1 MTRQFSIL
9 GVVLLSVSLSVAAGC
24 RPQQPFYFLEDGDLS
39 HYIGVAT
46 EIEYPDV
53 EAASLDEVN
62 GAMPPLT
69 LENSDPREIWELPLE
84 EAVQIALKNSK
95 VIRNL
100 GGVAFGATGAQG
112 EPSSLLLQPATAG
125 TIYNPALEESN
136 PRFGVEAALAA
147 FDAQFSSSVFWEKN
161 DTPQNT
167 AGFLAQ
173 FRPQVFQQDLG
184 TFQARLAKT
193 TAPGTTFSLTHNVN
207 YELNNI
213 PVWNGATGSRVWGSD
228 WNVNVEAQVRHPW
241 LRGGGV
247 QFNRIAGPGAIPGFN
262 NGVMIARLRTDQ
274 SLADFEAGV
283 RNLVN
288 DVEKAYWELYY
299 AYRALD
305 AAIAGRDA
313 VLQLWRERKAEE
325 DVGKGGRAEEAQA
338 RQQYFLF
345 RAAVERSLSNLYK
358 TENHLR
364 YMMGLAATDARL
376 IRPADD
382 PTTAR
387 VDFDWYEAHAE
398 ALARSVEL
406 RKQKWVI
413 KQRELELIS
422 AKNYL
427 LPRLDTVARYRW
439 LGLGNHLIDP
449 HYAGQNTADPR
460 NNAYGSMTA
469 GDYQEWQ
476 LGIELDIPIGFRK
489 EMAGVRHAQLNLAR
503 ERAVLQEQELELS
516 HQLSQAIRKLD
527 ENYVLSQTNFNR
539 RIAALDELSTTK
551 SKFEYGQR
559 DVTFAQVLDA
569 QRRLAEAEID
579 YFRAIVDYN
588 LAIAEIHLR
597 KGSLLEYNGVYL
609 AEGPWP
615 EKAYFDAHRRAR
627 ARDASLYL
635 DYGFTRPKVISR
647 GEYDQQAGGG
657 GAAFDTGLSFPT
669 DVPRDVE
676 VVPTPAP
683 LPMEGGSVPHLVP
696 EPETS
701 SGRLNVEG
709 PGRSGLSR
717 REGNSNS
724 GVSRDAKAFDL
735 AKTNLDGLAAKPAGA
750 RATPASS
757 KGPVLPASYQQHETT
772 AGSAESKRSVNSG
785 WKSSRRSGIK
795 HESVANH
802 PTAEADRNPSGW
814 KRVQH

>member
-1 MTRQFSIL
+1 MTRQFSIV
-9 GVVLLSVSLSVAAGC
+9 GVVLFGVSLIVAAGC

-53 EAASLDEVN
+53 ETASLDEVN

-84 EAVQIALKNSK
+84 EAVQNALKNSK
-95 VIRNL
+95 VMRNL
-100 GGVAFGATGAQG
+100 GGVVFGATGSQG
-112 EPSSLLLQPATAG
+112 APSSLLAQPGAAG
-125 TIYNPALEESN
+125 SIYSSALEESN

-161 DTPQNT
+161 DTPRNLA
-167 AGFLAQ
+167 AGLEFM
-173 FRPQVFQQDLG
+173 PEQQDLG

-193 TAPGTTFSLTHNVN
+193 AATGSTFSLTHNVN
-207 YELNNI
+207 YELSDAAFRAI
-213 PVWNGATGSRVWGSD
+213 PSD
-228 WNVNVEAQVRHPW
+228 WNVNVEAQLRHPW
-241 LRGGGV
+241 LRGSGV
-247 QFNRIAGPGAIPGFN
+247 QFNRIAGLGAIPGFN

-288 DVEKAYWELYY
+288 DVERAYWELYY
-299 AYRALD
+299 AYRSLD

-338 RQQYFLF
+338 RLQYFLF
-345 RAAVERSLSNLYK
+345 RGLVERALSNLYA

-382 PTTAR
+382 PTTAH
-387 VDFDWYEAHAE
+387 VNFDWYESHAE
-398 ALARSVEL
+398 GLARSVEL
-406 RKQKWVI
+406 RKQKCVV

-439 LGLGNHLIDP
+439 RGLGDHLIDP
-449 HYAGQNTADPR
+449 NYSGQDPTDPR
-460 NNAYGSMTA
+460 SNAYGSMTA
-469 GDYQEWQ
+469 GDFQEWQ
-476 LGIELDIPIGFRK
+476 LGFELDIPIGFRK
-489 EMAGVRHAQLNLAR
+489 EMAGVRYAQLSLAR

-516 HQLSQAIRKLD
+516 HQLSQAVRELD
-527 ENYVLSQTNFNR
+527 ENYVRSRTNFNR

-579 YFRAIVDYN
+579 YFRTLVDYN

-647 GEYDQQAGGG
+647 GEYDQQAGAGV
-657 GAAFDTGLSFPT
+657 APFDTELIFPT
-669 DVPRDVE
+669 EVPPDLE
-676 VVPTPAP
+676 VVPTPDP
-683 LPMEGGSVPHLVP
+683 LPMEQGAVPHLVP
-696 EPETS
+696 EPERSGSQPKGGVPGLKGMLSRGGNASSAS
-701 SGRLNVEG
+701 SGGEQ
-709 PGRSGLSR
+709 P
-717 REGNSNS
+717 
-724 GVSRDAKAFDL
+724 FDL
-735 AKTNLDGLAAKPAGA
+735 AKTDLGGLAAKPAGGQQTA
-750 RATPASS
+750 ASQ
-757 KGPVLPASYQQHETT
+757 KGPVLPASYQQRQST
-772 AGSAESKRSVNSG
+772 AASGQSQGSAG
-785 WKSSRRSGIK
+785 GAWKSSRRSGIQ

-802 PTAEADRNPSGW
+802 PAAKADRSTSGW
-814 KRVQH
+814 KSVQH